1 MVNATRETYCTG
13 QVDDTVSRLFVSLDV
28 TSLMLAKK
36 PDSETFLFSPIPMEW
51 VRDCFSHIATLPASG
66 IRTQEPAVPCSNYC
80 TWNDNCPFSVGSRPE
95 SSGRLDQQCYWDVT
109 ALGI

>member
-51 VRDCFSHIATLPASG
+51 VRDCFGHIATLVLGLRSPQFRAVITVSG
-66 IRTQEPAVPCSNYC
+66 T
-80 TWNDNCPFSVGSRPE
+80 
-95 SSGRLDQQCYWDVT
+95 
-109 ALGI
+109 